1 MKRKF
6 RPVVLPLSVFATE
19 KPTETVEK
27 PEKSPEGGRW
37 RELFLLPVKGY
48 RRFLSPM
55 FPPVCRFTPTCSAYC
70 LEAVRRHGVL
80 RGTALTVWRIL
91 RCNPFCKG
99 GYDPVPEKK
108 TKRRAGKKTG
118 EK

>member
-1 MKRKF
+1 M
-6 RPVVLPLSVFATE
+6 
-19 KPTETVEK
+19 
-27 PEKSPEGGRW
+27 
-37 RELFLLPVKGY
+37 REIFLLPVKGY

-55 FPPVCRFTPTCSAYC
+55 FPPVCRFTPSCSAYC

-80 RGTALTVWRIL
+80 RGTVLTVWRIL

-108 TKRRAGKKTG
+108 AKRRAGKGKG
-118 EK
+118 DPSGGQAEKDGKSP